1 MAAKSGFDAVRWSK
15 SAKSGFDAVKKE
27 KLSEIKKNKDSSRR
41 FKDFEDIT
49 NIKNII
55 SSNYKYFYFKPE
67 NQDNKYF
74 DSLFLIKKDNEFII
88 IAF

>member
-1 MAAKSGFDAVRWSK
+1 MKEFKEETEIRYVWSLNDI
-15 SAKSGFDAVKKE
+15 SDAVKKE

-67 NQDNKYF
+67 NQE
-74 DSLFLIKKDNEFII
+74 IKILEWI
-88 IAF
+88 IANIHPF